1 MYICTCNS
9 YRPLCTWGDPDE
21 FHLLYDCSECFMQPL
36 LFFLGFRL
44 EYSCTVWWWQSDT
57 RSWLDMGERGM
68 FSTGRLKLLCEEKSV
83 SVAKC
88 DYRHWCFF
96 SHWGLGNLFYEN
108 NEAKF
113 EQRIPANTHT
123 HTIDCEAE
131 YRWKFVTKLIPVA
144 MTINEAYF
152 RVNIPIK
159 VPFLPE
165 CILVSVRTG
174 YTGPNSTHSL
184 HWCTAC
190 IHRLWWNVG
199 GLYCWRK
206 PGYVPEVWGKHPV
219 RLGDHSNYT
228 CRYRWSN
235 RRRRIESQCSPNW
248 AKRQPLIYPCNEYF
262 GRICD
267 IMVEIYSATKTV
279 NASNM
284 ISKAHNKMLSI
295 EC

>member
-1 MYICTCNS
+1 MFHAAIIIVPGFQTRIFLYCVVVTEWHEALTGHGGTRYVFNWTIKIIMWRKVCFCCQM
-9 YRPLCTWGDPDE
+9 RLPPLV
-21 FHLLYDCSECFMQPL
+21 F
-36 LFFLGFRL
+36 
-44 EYSCTVWWWQSDT
+44 
-57 RSWLDMGERGM
+57 
-68 FSTGRLKLLCEEKSV
+68 
-83 SVAKC
+83 
-88 DYRHWCFF
+88 FF

-123 HTIDCEAE
+123 HTIDCKAE